1 MDCDWILLG
10 FLSKRSVAVPFLF
23 ENYCLD
29 ADRRELKRGSE
40 LVAIGPKVFDLLLFL
55 VRNRHQVVTRD
66 ELLQAVWNGRI
77 VSESTLTSHIN
88 AVRTAIGDTGKEQRL
103 IRTVS
108 RRGLRFVGEIE
119 EQELP
124 ANMPIAMTDIATE
137 RLTPALALPDSPSIA
152 VLPFRNLSGNV
163 EQDYFADGIVEDII
177 TALSRIRWLFVIA
190 RNSSFTYKGRT
201 VDEKQVGRELG
212 VRYVVEGSVR
222 QSESRIRITGQLVD
236 ASTGTHLWADR
247 FEGRLDDIF
256 ELQDQMAT
264 GIVGAIA
271 SQLERA
277 EIERARRKPTGN
289 LSAYDTYLRAM
300 PHLHRGTREA
310 IDEALPLFYKAI
322 QLDPEFASAHAMAA
336 WCHFWRKVN
345 GWMIDRERESAEG
358 ARLARLAV
366 ELGKD
371 DAVALTRGGHALAHL
386 AGEVDGAIAL
396 VDKALVLNPNLA
408 SAWFLGGFLRAER
421 GDPDAAVEF
430 FTRAMRFSPLD
441 PEMFRMQ
448 AGMALSHLLAGRF
461 DIASSWAEQSFR
473 QLPSFLVAVAI
484 IAASHALAGR
494 TEQARTAVEHLRVLD
509 PTFRVSS
516 LADWIPIRR
525 PEHLARFEMGLQL
538 AGLPE

>member
-1 MDCDWILLG
+1 
-10 FLSKRSVAVPFLF
+10 
-23 ENYCLD
+23 
-29 ADRRELKRGSE
+29 
-40 LVAIGPKVFDLLLFL
+40 LLLFL
-55 VRNRHQVVTRD
+55 VQNREQVVTRD
-66 ELLQAVWNGRI
+66 HLLEAVWEGRI

-88 AVRTAIGDTGKEQRL
+88 AVRKAIGDTGREQRL

-108 RRGLRFVGEIE
+108 RKGIRFVGKVVE
-119 EQELP
+119 EELR
-124 ANMPIAMTDIATE
+124 ANASVTDSSTASERPGPI
-137 RLTPALALPDSPSIA
+137 LTLPDSPSIA
-152 VLPFRNLSGNV
+152 VLPFRNLSGDG
-163 EQDYFADGIVEDII
+163 EEDYFADGVVEDII

-236 ASTGTHLWADR
+236 ASAGTHLWADR

-256 ELQDQMAT
+256 ELQDQIAT
-264 GIVGAIA
+264 SIVGAIA

-277 EIERARRKPTGN
+277 EIERARRKPTGS

-322 QLDPEFASAHAMAA
+322 QIDPEFASAHAMAA
-336 WCHFWRKVN
+336 WCHFWRKIN
-345 GWMIDRERESAEG
+345 GWMTDRERDIAEG

-386 AGEVDGAIAL
+386 AGEIDGGIAL
-396 VDKALVLNPNLA
+396 IDKALVLNPNLA
-408 SAWFLGGFLRAER
+408 AAWFLGGFLRTLS
-421 GDPDAAVEF
+421 GDPDAAIEF

-461 DIASSWAEQSFR
+461 DMAASWAEQSFR
-473 QLPSFLVAVAI
+473 QSPTFLAVVAI

-494 TEQARTAVEHLRVLD
+494 TGQAQTAIEHLRKLD
-509 PTFRVSS
+509 PTFRISS
-516 LADWIPIRR
+516 LSRWIPIRR
-525 PEHLARFEMGLQL
+525 PEHLARFATGLRE
-538 AGLPE
+538 AGLSE

>member
-1 MDCDWILLG
+1 V
-10 FLSKRSVAVPFLF
+10 KVPFLF
-23 ENYCLD
+23 EDYCLD

-40 LVAIGPKVFDLLLFL
+40 LIPVGPKVFDLLLFL
-55 VRNRHQVVTRD
+55 VQNRQQVVTRD
-66 ELLQAVWNGRI
+66 DLLQAVWEGRI

-88 AVRTAIGDTGKEQRL
+88 AVRKAVGDTGKEQRL
-103 IRTVS
+103 IRTVA

-124 ANMPIAMTDIATE
+124 TAIPVTALDIAGE
-137 RLTPALALPDSPSIA
+137 KLPALALPDSPSIA
-152 VLPFRNLSGNV
+152 VLPFRNLNGNV
-163 EQDYFADGIVEDII
+163 EQDYLADGIVEDII

-190 RNSSFTYKGRT
+190 HNSSFTYKGRT

-222 QSESRIRITGQLVD
+222 QSENRIRITGQLVD
-236 ASTGTHLWADR
+236 ATSGTHLWAER
-247 FEGRLDDIF
+247 FEGTLDDIF
-256 ELQDQMAT
+256 ELQDQIAT
-264 GIVGAIA
+264 SIVGTIA

-277 EIERARRKPTGN
+277 EIERARRKPTGS

-322 QLDPEFASAHAMAA
+322 ALDPDYASAHAMAA
-336 WCHFWRKVN
+336 WCYFWRKVN
-345 GWMIDRERESAEG
+345 GWMTDRKHDIAEG
-358 ARLARLAV
+358 VRLARLAV

-386 AGEVDGAIAL
+386 AGDVEGAIAL

-448 AGMALSHLLAGRF
+448 AGMALSHLFAGRF
-461 DIASSWAEQSFR
+461 DMASSWAEQSYR
-473 QLPSFLVAVAI
+473 QLPSFLVVVAI

-494 TEQARTAVEHLRVLD
+494 TEQARTAVEHLRALD
-509 PTFRVSS
+509 STFRVTCLS
-516 LADWIPIRR
+516 DWIPIRR
-525 PEHLARFEMGLQL
+525 REHLARFEAGLRL